1 MGLHSHREIDNKE
14 INEYMLCGMDITS
27 PSGGVVSQAAEHRCN
42 RGSRG
47 RGRGGAGAGAGQE
60 RSRGWSRALSQ
71 RGTEDSSGP
80 AAKGAAPQTRLG
92 PDLMT
97 D

>member
-1 MGLHSHREIDNKE
+1 MN
-14 INEYMLCGMDITS
+14 Y
-27 PSGGVVSQAAEHRCN
+27 GGRFVTLYRRQAGTLDTERRAQSYSEN
-42 RGSRG
+42 AGSRG

-60 RSRGWSRALSQ
+60 RSRGRSRALSQ
-71 RGTEDSSGP
+71 RGIEDSSGP